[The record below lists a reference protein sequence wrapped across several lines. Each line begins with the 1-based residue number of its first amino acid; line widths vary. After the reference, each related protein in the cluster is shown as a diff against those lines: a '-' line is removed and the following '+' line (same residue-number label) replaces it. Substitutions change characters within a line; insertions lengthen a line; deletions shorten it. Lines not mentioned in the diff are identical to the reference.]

1 MQLLNGKFLKQLKK
15 LIYFCLIQNVRPKID
30 IYGQI
35 GIKKYMNVLVYD
47 ILYDS
52 KLSNN

>member
-1 MQLLNGKFLKQLKK
+1 MQLLYK
-15 LIYFCLIQNVRPKID
+15 VRPKID